1 MLEGWNSSVLAD
13 SGVQEAKEF
22 HVDLLDSE
30 ENPNG
35 SLNRENEL
43 CLFGL
48 SHLLLCARPAHQIK
62 EDGDPCISRGG
73 SLQGHSLLTNILLWL
88 EALPWSWSKLIYFI
102 PFWATVKPTRATVT
116 QLELSA

>member
-1 MLEGWNSSVLAD
+1 MEARTGRTNCVYLVCPTYYY
-13 SGVQEAKEF
+13 VQGQ
-22 HVDLLDSE
+22 
-30 ENPNG
+30 PT
-35 SLNRENEL
+35 
-43 CLFGL
+43 
-48 SHLLLCARPAHQIK
+48 QIQ
-62 EDGDPCISRGG
+62 EDGDPYISWGG